1 VTGFSV
7 RKTTRQDKKNGAG
20 AFQQMLVVL
29 GGGTELATCAVSYG
43 TAEKIEAWIR
53 AHPAFC
59 GNVPQ
64 NAAAS
69 QGAVQATFADEFVKL
84 AQLRDA
90 GAQSP
95 EEFAQAKA
103 KLLN

>member
-53 AHPAFC
+53 AHRKLSSQVRQLMVTVLAVT
-59 GNVPQ
+59 VP
-64 NAAAS
+64 
-69 QGAVQATFADEFVKL
+69 
-84 AQLRDA
+84 RA
-90 GAQSP
+90 G
-95 EEFAQAKA
+95 
-103 KLLN
+103 